1 MPLSVDVAPPRI
13 SMGIL
18 TPGQRPP
25 APLLPTERHLFWF
38 LLLVGFA
45 LLLFRFPAVP
55 WGLHQD
61 EMASTYESYSL
72 LHTGADRW
80 GYRWPIYFVSWGS
93 GQSVL
98 QAYLNIPFVAVFGLS
113 RLGVRL
119 LPMLLNL
126 LCLPTFFFA
135 VRRWY
140 GNRPAL
146 LALAFLALSP
156 WHIMLSRWGVD
167 IHTLP
172 FFLALGLLTFGW
184 AVGGTSPLRIV
195 PCLLPFALAMYTYGI
210 VILMVPILLGL
221 LLWMEYPAVR
231 RSLGSWLAS
240 LAFFSVVSA
249 PLAFF
254 TLKSYV
260 FHRDFGFERRLPFT
274 MPLLPSSRLKE
285 TTLELGAR
293 TPLRHNIKFFALQ
306 MADYH
311 VGFLHRLPWSQLPGI
326 HALQT
331 VVYLLFWFALGVLI
345 WRSVRARRPLEPFA
359 PWILSCGVICAI
371 VPLNA
376 SRAGELFLPM
386 MALGSY
392 GFFLVLDRLRTLRQ
406 QQAAWAILALFVVIP
421 MLRFS
426 REYYTARYAH
436 SIAGS
441 FYPHMPE
448 ALADA
453 EHRAGGSMPI
463 YFPTEILLNYVDVL
477 FLDKVDPVF
486 FQHSG
491 ATWKNPNFRNFYFNR
506 RSLRLVPHPFLYI
519 VGDYPKPFCAQPHP
533 LADFSELHVGLCD
546 AIMDPLPHDLT
557 E

>member
-1 MPLSVDVAPPRI
+1 MSPI
-13 SMGIL
+13 
-18 TPGQRPP
+18 
-25 APLLPTERHLFWF
+25 ERWIFF
-38 LLLVGFA
+38 LLLFIGFA

-61 EMASTYESYSL
+61 EMSSAYESYSL

-80 GYRWPIYFVSWGS
+80 GYRWPVYFVSWGS

-98 QAYLNIPFVAVFGLS
+98 QAYLNIPFVAMFGLT
-113 RLGVRL
+113 RMGVRL

-172 FFLALGLLTFGW
+172 FFLALGILTFGW
-184 AVGGTSPLRIV
+184 AVSNPSPLRIV

-210 VILMVPILLGL
+210 VVVTVPFLIAL

-240 LAFFSVVSA
+240 LLLLAVVSA

-254 TLKSYV
+254 TLKNYV
-260 FHRDFGFERRLPFT
+260 WHHSFAFERRLPFT
-274 MPLLPSSRLKE
+274 MPLMPSSRLKE
-285 TTLELGAR
+285 TTYELAAR
-293 TPLRHNIKFFALQ
+293 TPFRHNLKFFAVQ
-306 MADYH
+306 MSDYH
-311 VGFLHRLPWSQLPGI
+311 AGFLHRLPWSQIPGI

-331 VVYLLFWFALGVLI
+331 VVYLLFWFALGVLL
-345 WRSVRARRPLEPFA
+345 WRGVRARRPLEPFA
-359 PWILSCGVICAI
+359 LWIVSGVVIYAV

-376 SRAGELFLPM
+376 SRAIALFLPM

-392 GFFLVLDRLRTLRQ
+392 GFFILLNRLRTQRQ
-406 QQAAWAILALFVVIP
+406 QQAAWVILGLFLLVP

-426 REYYTARYAH
+426 REYYTARYAR
-436 SIAGS
+436 SIQGS

-453 EHRAGGSMPI
+453 EHRAGGTLPI
-463 YFPTEILLNYVDVL
+463 YMPTEILLNYMHVL
-477 FLDKVDPVF
+477 FLDKVDPAY

-491 ATWKNPNFRNFYFNR
+491 ATWKDPNFGNFYFNR
-506 RSLRLVPHPFLYI
+506 RSLPAIPRPFIYI
-519 VGDYPKPFCAQPHP
+519 VNDYPKPFCAQPHA

-546 AIMDPLPHDLT
+546 AVMDPLPHDLT